1 MLITKLIKPAHPLHK
16 ALASKFK
23 HLKVVENFNVVSW
36 FAPWSMLAAG
46 EASKMGLNN
55 RYSFWEFSQWQNG
68 IISIII
74 ISLFIILLK
83 TKEYPITLNKSNF
96 NKPKEWVILISFYF
110 LCWIFG
116 WGYNNLTYGVLYFLC
131 YLPISIGI
139 SLPYLISQD
148 KTPDYISRKTIG
160 IISSILFLV
169 SCIFGWLID
178 DPVLATASIVIFPF
192 SVVLSV
198 TSHVRHLQRTHIF
211 PLFILMGFVTSR
223 VGWFLFPVLVLFY
236 FLRIYNY
243 FVYKKVSPTFAVD
256 H

>member
-1 MLITKLIKPAHPLHK
+1 MLIAKLIKPEHQIYK

-23 HLKVVENFNVVSW
+23 RLKVIETFNVVSW
-36 FAPWSMLAAG
+36 FAPWSILAAG
-46 EASKMGLNN
+46 EASNMGFIN
-55 RYSFWEFSQWQNG
+55 RYSFWEFSQWQYG
-68 IISIII
+68 IFSIFI
-74 ISLFIILLK
+74 ISLIIIFLK
-83 TKEYPITLNKSNF
+83 TKDYPIILNKDKLNQ
-96 NKPKEWVILISFYF
+96 PKEWVRLISFYF
-110 LCWIFG
+110 LCWVFG
-116 WGYNNLTYGVLYFLC
+116 WGYNNLTYCVLYFLC
-131 YLPISIGI
+131 YLPISVGI

-211 PLFILMGFVTSR
+211 PLFILMGFVISR

-243 FVYKKVSPTFAVD
+243 FVYKKVSPTFAVE